1 MIDYYIL
8 DVVAEFGHTW
18 PSYYILGA
26 IVAFVHI
33 WTQLRQVTSVIV
45 VLIVALIWPITV
57 PLAPFFWIY
66 KWGTKPRFE
75 RDMAR
80 SMAQYKKELPYA
92 YSLFVNQK
100 VHDELDR
107 LEKEGRI

>member
-1 MIDYYIL
+1 MIDYYIH

-26 IVAFVHI
+26 IVAFIHT
-33 WTQLRQVTSVIV
+33 WPLCSKETSVIPI
-45 VLIVALIWPITV
+45 VLGAMFWPFAV
-57 PLAPFFWIY
+57 PLSPFFWIY
-66 KWGTKPRFE
+66 NWCTKPRFE

-80 SMAQYKKELPYA
+80 AMAQYKKQLPYA
-92 YSLFVNQK
+92 YSLLANRK

-107 LEKEGRI
+107 LKKEGRI